1 MSSRMLASSLTLVL
15 VHALTA
21 AGATYYVSPNG
32 DDSADARSPQH
43 AWKTFDKVQHTPLQP
58 GDTILF
64 ARGGQWRER
73 LQASASGTAGSP
85 ITYDAYGDGPRP
97 VFYGSD
103 VLDNARFAPA
113 GPGKYSY
120 PIATKADS
128 ALVDHVFLPSSW
140 QGGTLTITT
149 SSDPRT
155 DGKLYTACTR
165 GNELFSNGKN
175 HLVFRN
181 LIVDETAAQ
190 LTEGPNQGYG
200 VRIEGSTDVLVESCE
215 ALRCGRHNFAAIN
228 STDFVGR
235 HLRAAYVVPNMPG
248 DNTPYVSYADTGAP
262 VAHCLTTW
270 DDITAE
276 HMEDGHGG
284 QSNMFVSH
292 GDHLGLITMI
302 NSTAR
307 TKVSFMSAPVIVRA
321 TTLRENASIENF
333 GVGVLIDGVTLLDSS
348 AIDQWG
354 SNGTI
359 QNCVASLTPTGG
371 GPTGY
376 GTAIVCRD
384 KTTGNVIRFN
394 TLVTKTFAGLTLAGG
409 NAAVHVYGN
418 IFDTSGNAI
427 VTASGPLTAAD
438 VARADYNFYAGGATI
453 GGQSLDAARAHG
465 FESHSL
471 GGDPRFVDPAKR
483 DFRLKPTSPCAGA
496 AEVKAEEVPPTDAA
510 GRSRSMTGKAD
521 LGALGVV
528 QP

>member
-1 MSSRMLASSLTLVL
+1 MRSTTF
-15 VHALTA
+15 ALTTVFVLAQAMA
-21 AGATYYVSPNG
+21 AAAATYYVSPKG
-32 DDSADARSPQH
+32 DDSADGQSAEHP
-43 AWKTFDKVQHTPLQP
+43 WKSYSKVQQAPLHP

-64 ARGGQWRER
+64 QRRGQWRER
-73 LQASASGTAGSP
+73 LQASTSGAPGNP

-97 VFYGSD
+97 TFWGSD
-103 VLDNARFAPA
+103 VLVNAHFEPA
-113 GPGKYSY
+113 GPNQFSY
-120 PIATKADS
+120 PIAAKADS
-128 ALVDHVFLPSSW
+128 ALVDHVFIPSSW
-140 QGGTLTITT
+140 KDGVLTITT
-149 SSDPRT
+149 RSDPRT

-165 GNELFSNGKN
+165 GNELFSNGKS

-262 VAHCLTTW
+262 VAHCVTTW
-270 DDITAE
+270 DDIVAE

-284 QSNMFVSH
+284 RSNMFVSH
-292 GDHLGLITMI
+292 GDHVGLITMT
-302 NSTAR
+302 NSVVT
-307 TKVSFMSAPVIVRA
+307 TKISFLSAPVVVKKM
-321 TTLRENASIENF
+321 TLRETASIENF

-384 KTTGNVIRFN
+384 KTAGNVIRFN
-394 TLVTKTFAGLTLAGG
+394 TLVTKNFTGLCLAGS
-409 NAAVHVYGN
+409 NASVRWYGN
-418 IFDTSGNAI
+418 IVDTPGNAI
-427 VTASGPLTAAD
+427 VKASGPLTPAD
-438 VARADYNFYAGGATI
+438 VAMADYNFYAGGAKI
-453 GGQSLDAARAHG
+453 GGEPLDAARARG
-465 FESHSL
+465 SELHSMS
-471 GGDPRFVDPAKR
+471 GDPQFVDPTR
-483 DFRLKPTSPCAGA
+483 DYRLKPTSSCVGA
-496 AEVKAEEVPPTDAA
+496 ADVKPGDVPPTDAMGHTRA
-510 GRSRSMTGKAD
+510 TTGKAD
-521 LGALGVV
+521 IGALSVM